1 LSHILEAPAVYSRQ
15 ERGRW
20 VARFAW
26 AASRMSPL
34 LAAAAAAGT
43 IVLYLINWP
52 ADSRGLQLLLA
63 FGIGAVVWAVWS
75 AAVTDGL
82 TSVDGAGCA
91 DTCEELRARVIAAEA
106 RLEELHD
113 ADGAKRSPMGE
124 QALKQA
130 GRLMEALTDE
140 LRLGGIGGTCEEL
153 RSRVIAA
160 VARLEE
166 LLDAD
171 GAKRSPMGE
180 QALKQA
186 GRLMEALTD
195 ELRLGGVDGNHGSP
209 YRWALGHGYVNAW
222 RKAHEVEDLL
232 VAVLP
237 AEEVYAAAL
246 TSLDRAAGSDPKA
259 QVTWVTQQLATL
271 VAGGGRS
278 GQIDIP
284 ADSEGVDAAVKR
296 FDQDLARAVVRESLV
311 RVHKTQN
318 EAWDK
323 IVNVRN
329 GLYVALE
336 LAVWLGYAT
345 LALTVLQPFDMTTQL
360 TAATAF
366 FLVGAVV
373 GVFNELWARSRVTH
387 GTVFDYGLGQLRLIA
402 TPVLSGLA
410 ALGGILATNVL
421 GGYLVGS
428 ETPDLAS
435 LRAIFDLSEYPM
447 GLLVAAIFGLTP
459 GLLLERLNAKKGD
472 YEKMISELSP
482 RAGGGGLPS
491 DANPL

>member
-1 LSHILEAPAVYSRQ
+1 LSHILEAPADKATQIADDGAGRPGDDETERGSAEPPSAAPGGVPLAIVLLLARELIRDGSIYSRQ

-43 IVLYLINWP
+43 IALYLINWP
-52 ADSRGLQLLLA
+52 ADSRGFQLLLA
-63 FGIGAVVWAVWS
+63 FGVGVVVWAVWS

-91 DTCEELRARVIAAEA
+91 DTCEELRARVIAAKA

-130 GRLMEALTDE
+130 DRLMEALNDE
-140 LRLGGIGGTCEEL
+140 LQ
-153 RSRVIAA
+153 S
-160 VARLEE
+160 
-166 LLDAD
+166 
-171 GAKRSPMGE
+171 GA
-180 QALKQA
+180 
-186 GRLMEALTD
+186 
-195 ELRLGGVDGNHGSP
+195 VDGDHGSP

-232 VAVLP
+232 LAVQP

-259 QVTWVTQQLATL
+259 RVTWVTQQLATL
-271 VAGGGRS
+271 VAGGRS

-284 ADSEGVDAAVKR
+284 ADPKDIHAAVKR
-296 FDQDLARAVVRESLV
+296 FNHDLARAIVREDVV
-311 RVHKTQN
+311 RVHKRQN

-329 GLYVALE
+329 GLYVALG
-336 LAVWLGYAT
+336 LAVWLGYGI

-421 GGYLVGS
+421 GGYLIGS
-428 ETPDLAS
+428 ETTDVAS

-472 YEKMISELSP
+472 YEKMISELTP